1 MRVTVRPSGTEPKVK
16 MYFEVIGRA
25 GTVDRPAAA
34 KAEVKAICQRL
45 EKAVMQYCY
54 RILGV
59 DFPERGFLL
68 FWQLPLTD
76 KLHYFT
82 VEDDLAA
89 LRMLE
94 NAVDRQTRLSAL
106 LSFLGANP
114 IEKIDAAFQAR
125 YRKGIRAYLA
135 LNE

>member
-1 MRVTVRPSGTEPKVK
+1 
-16 MYFEVIGRA
+16 
-25 GTVDRPAAA
+25 
-34 KAEVKAICQRL
+34 
-45 EKAVMQYCY
+45 MQYCY

-82 VEDDLAA
+82 IEDDLAA

>member
-1 MRVTVRPSGTEPKVK
+1 MEGL
-16 MYFEVIGRA
+16 
-25 GTVDRPAAA
+25 AAA

-82 VEDDLAA
+82 IEDDLAA

-94 NAVDRQTRLSAL
+94 NAVDRQARLSAL
-106 LSFLGANP
+106 LAFLGANP

-125 YRKGIRAYLA
+125 YKKGIRAYLD
-135 LNE
+135 LND